1 MTVSSDATHDTS
13 GWGVLDDL
21 PGHPMMW
28 VLIFSELTAF
38 GLLLGAFAVARA
50 VDPAGFAALY
60 LAGLTPNNPIQP
72 GNQTTVLGTVSNGA
86 TGQALAGATPE
97 PELAPIALPRAQ
109 PEGGLSSHLGMNLKP
124 VKRGRRKGVK
134 HSSYPEF
141 MAKGAP
147 DDEWVFALIPD
158 PNKGAYRRPVDLI
171 ETLHMPEEQIGD
183 ATCEQLSMTDYL
195 DRLSGYLQAKAG
207 QDLAGER
214 AGEMATLPPSR
225 VKRPGSDKRS

>member
-1 MTVSSDATHDTS
+1 MAKQT
-13 GWGVLDDL
+13 LE
-21 PGHPMMW
+21 
-28 VLIFSELTAF
+28 ELTRDPMVLALAQADDKQLVNE
-38 GLLLGAFAVARA
+38 LLASGFLSVSLTTLRGWRTAGRKP
-50 VDPAGFAALY
+50 PAAIKLDTKVKSSVRYPVGELRKF
-60 LAGLTPNNPIQP
+60 
-72 GNQTTVLGTVSNGA
+72 VE
-86 TGQALAGATPE
+86 QALAGDTPE

-214 AGEMATLPPSR
+214 AGEMATVPPSR